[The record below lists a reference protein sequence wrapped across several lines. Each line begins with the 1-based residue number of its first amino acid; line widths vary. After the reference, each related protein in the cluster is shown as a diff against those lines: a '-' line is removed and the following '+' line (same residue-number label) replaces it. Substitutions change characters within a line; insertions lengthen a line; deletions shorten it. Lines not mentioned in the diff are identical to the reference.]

1 MGRRVYGTT
10 LAMAMTA
17 ALVLGACA
25 GALPAGLTA
34 ADVAAAG
41 EAAVVDPLI
50 EIRGTLDSVDT
61 ASITVA
67 GKVVAILPETELKG
81 TFVAGD
87 MVKVQAAITASGDL
101 VAREIEPLSAESE
114 HSGDPSGHTE
124 FTGLVESIALD
135 SWTVG
140 GTALAIAPQTEIKDA
155 IVVGDLVKVEAT
167 TGTDGALTATE
178 IRLAGSEE
186 HDSGKLEFTGLVEA
200 IAADSWMVDGKALAI
215 TTRTEINGSIIVGD
229 LVKVEATTGTDGV
242 LTALEIKLADAED
255 DSKDVDSHDIEFTGS
270 VESIAADS
278 WTVGGKTLAITS
290 KTEIEDNIQV
300 GDLVKVEATT
310 GTDGV
315 LVAKEI
321 DLADS
326 DDHGDDD
333 QFSEV
338 EFRGVVESISA
349 ELWTVG
355 GRTLAIT
362 SRTEIE
368 GNIKVGDSVK
378 VEAKSGTD
386 GSLVADEIKLVT
398 ETSSSDDKGT
408 DDHSGGQTEPGGHG
422 DGDEHGSESDED

>member
-1 MGRRVYGTT
+1 MMGRRVRWMTI
-10 LAMAMTA
+10 AMAMTA
-17 ALVLGACA
+17 ALMLGACA

-41 EAAVVDPLI
+41 EAAMVDPLI

-87 MVKVQAAITASGDL
+87 LVQVQAAITAAGDL
-101 VAREIEPLSAESE
+101 VAREIAPLSAESE
-114 HSGDPSGHTE
+114 HPGTASGHTE
-124 FTGLVESIALD
+124 FTGLVESIAVD

-140 GTALAIAPQTEIKDA
+140 GTPLAITPQTEVKDA

-186 HDSGKLEFTGLVEA
+186 DDSGKLEFTGLVEE
-200 IAADSWMVDGKALAI
+200 IAADTWMVDGKALAI

-229 LVKVEATTGTDGV
+229 LVKVEATTGTDGA
-242 LTALEIKLADAED
+242 LTALEITLAGAKD
-255 DSKDVDSHDIEFTGS
+255 DSRDVDLHEVEFTGS

-290 KTEIEDNIQV
+290 KTEIEDKIQV
-300 GDLVKVEATT
+300 GDMVKVEATT

-321 DLADS
+321 DLADTQ
-326 DDHGDDD
+326 DHGEDERSGDM
-333 QFSEV
+333 
-338 EFRGVVESISA
+338 EFRGVVEAISA
-349 ELWTVG
+349 DMWTVG
-355 GRTLAIT
+355 GRTLGIT
-362 SRTEIE
+362 SRTEIK
-368 GNIKVGDSVK
+368 GDIKVGDSVK

-398 ETSSSDDKGT
+398 QDSSGDDKGT
-408 DDHSGGQTEPGGHG
+408 DDHSGGRTDPGGH
-422 DGDEHGSESDED
+422 GDEHGSESGED